1 MAKNNFNLEGL
12 NPDSV
17 LLSRA
22 EHGANKLEYVK
33 EKRFLM
39 ALKSILKEPMVIL
52 LLVASLI
59 YFGSGKIG
67 DGIFLAVTIV
77 LAGRRLIMELILNL
91 GLKNFKN

>member
-77 LAGRRLIMELILNL
+77 LVAGISIYQAARSRMPYLN
-91 GLKNFKN
+91 